1 MRSTDIDTM
10 FPSAEWDLLVSL
22 PGQVVVAA
30 TSADADGS
38 RRSVAAALAGLDAI
52 AAGRGSSNA
61 LVREVVGTI
70 YSERGVGPTVFGATD
85 RATGL
90 AQVLVAC
97 RQAAA
102 ALAEHGT
109 AEDRAAYEQ
118 WLESIAFR
126 VCDVNNPAGTSG
138 AGGPDATERRFLSDL
153 TDAFH

>member
-10 FPSAEWDLLVSL
+10 FPRAEWDLLVSL

-38 RRSVAAALAGLDAI
+38 RRSVAEALGGLDAI
-52 AAGRGSSNA
+52 AAGRDSPNA
-61 LVREVVGTI
+61 LVRGVVGAI
-70 YSERGVGPTVFGATD
+70 YSERGVDPTVFGATD

-90 AQVLVAC
+90 AQVVVAC

-109 AEDRAAYEQ
+109 ADDRAAYEQ

-126 VCDVNNPAGTSG
+126 VCDVTDPADASSPD
-138 AGGPDATERRFLSDL
+138 GPDATERRFLSDL
-153 TDAFH
+153 ADAFR